1 MLDMFEPIL
10 HALPVV
16 LQWQNL
22 LAVTAGMVA
31 GLVVGALPGLTVVLG
46 ISVLI
51 PLTFGLD
58 PLVALGM
65 MAGIYNGGSYGGAIP
80 AILLRIPGTP
90 ASVATVLD
98 GYPMAQQGRAAYALQ
113 VAVVSGCIGSI
124 ASSIALLLFA
134 PPLAAV
140 SLMIGPN
147 EYFWIA
153 LFGLSTVSVLLG
165 DDPVKGMIAACI
177 GLFIGMVGT
186 DDTSGWDRFTFDN
199 LYLVDGLNM
208 VVLLTGLYAIP
219 PAIIM
224 AEEAVKTGLVKELA
238 KLKRVQSIASE
249 WTKFVQVWIRT
260 SIVGIIIGILPGAA
274 GSISAFVSYNQAK
287 SVAKDPETFGKG
299 NPLGVAGSE
308 CGNGADNAASLIP
321 ALTLG
326 IPGSGVAAV
335 ILGGLLVHGLRP
347 GAQLFENNPDVV
359 YGFMIQMLITSIML
373 LFFGG
378 LMATRIFGQVLRMPK
393 VLLAPVIVAM
403 TVVGVYTINNATF
416 DLYVMLALGLLGYAM
431 DRLKYPTAPV
441 VLGLVLGPMAEQQF
455 RLAMIINQGNAW
467 AFFANPASKVIV
479 AAILLVLLVP
489 IYRMFKNRMK
499 NKDSAAAA

>member
-1 MLDMFEPIL
+1 MLEMFEPIV

-22 LAVTAGMVA
+22 LAVTVGMVA

-98 GYPMAQQGRAAYALQ
+98 GYPMAQRGEAAYALQ
-113 VAVVSGCIGSI
+113 VAVVSGSIGSI
-124 ASSIALLLFA
+124 ASALALMLFA
-134 PPLAAV
+134 PPLARI
-140 SLMIGPN
+140 SLMIGPA

-153 LFGLSTVSVLLG
+153 VFGLSTVSVLLG
-165 DDPVKGMIAACI
+165 DSPIKGMIAACI
-177 GLFIGMVGT
+177 GLAIGMVGT
-186 DDTSGWDRFTFDN
+186 DDTSGWDRFTFNSLN
-199 LYLVDGLNM
+199 LLDGLNM
-208 VVLLTGLYAIP
+208 VVLLTGLYAVP
-219 PAIIM
+219 PALTM
-224 AEEAVKTGLVKELA
+224 AEQAIKTGLVKELA
-238 KLKRVQSIASE
+238 SLKRTKSVAKE
-249 WTKFVQVWIRT
+249 WTRFFWVWVRT
-260 SIVGIIIGILPGAA
+260 SIVGIVIGILPGAA

-287 SVAKDPETFGKG
+287 RVAKDPETFGKG

-308 CGNGADNAASLIP
+308 CGNGADNAAAMIP

-347 GAQLFENNPDVV
+347 GAQLFRDNPDVV
-359 YGFMIQMLITSIML
+359 YGFMIQMLLTSIML
-373 LFFGG
+373 IFFGG
-378 LMATRIFGQVLRMPK
+378 LVATRLFGQVLRLPK
-393 VLLAPVIVAM
+393 VLLAPLIIAI
-403 TVVGVYTINNATF
+403 TVVGVYTINNSTF

-455 RLAMIINQGNAW
+455 RLAMIISHGDPVALISST
-467 AFFANPASKVIV
+467 AAKIIVFCIFAVLSVPALQWFIKRRKI
-479 AAILLVLLVP
+479 P
-489 IYRMFKNRMK
+489 
-499 NKDSAAAA
+499 SA